1 MKPFLVS
8 ASVQGVLAQR
18 LVRRLCGDCAEE
30 YAPSEAEVKA
40 LGLDTDSVLAAG
52 SDVRFRRP
60 RGCRS
65 CEGSGYQGRVALYE
79 LMSMDN
85 TIRDMTFRGA
95 AQGDVR
101 RTAEA
106 SGALRGLLA
115 DGARKVTEGVTSVTE
130 VLRVVGTDGM
140 SPEEEAALSA

>member
-1 MKPFLVS
+1 MR
-8 ASVQGVLAQR
+8 R
-18 LVRRLCGDCAEE
+18 LVITGLGT
-30 YAPSEAEVKA
+30 VNA
-40 LGLDTDSVLAAG
+40 LGLDPDTVLAAG
-52 SDVRFRRP
+52 SDVRFKRP

-95 AQGDVR
+95 SQGDVR

-106 SGALRGLLA
+106 SGALRGLIE
-115 DGARKVTEGVTSVTE
+115 DGARKVSEGVTSVTE
-130 VLRVVGTDGM
+130 VLRVVGTEGL
-140 SPEEEAALSA
+140 SPEEEASLSA